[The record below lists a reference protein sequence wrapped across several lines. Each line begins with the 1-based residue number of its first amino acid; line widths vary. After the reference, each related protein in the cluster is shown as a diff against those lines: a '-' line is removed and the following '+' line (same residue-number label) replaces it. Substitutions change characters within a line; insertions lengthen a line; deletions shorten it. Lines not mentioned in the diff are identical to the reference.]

1 MANILIRDVPAKT
14 LRQAR
19 RVALRGHHSVQE
31 ELRGLLI
38 DALEIREGDWPARA
52 ERLRR
57 KIKRSV
63 KSQSNSVDLLRDDR
77 TR

>member
-1 MANILIRDVPAKT
+1 MANILIRDVPEKT
-14 LRQAR
+14 LRQAK
-19 RVALRGHHSVQE
+19 RVARKRRHSVQE

-52 ERLRR
+52 ERIRR
-57 KIKRSV
+57 KIGRSG
-63 KSQSNSVDLLRDDR
+63 KPQSNSVDLLREDR